1 MYLLSEEFTMNPS
14 SQVNENDYSN
24 RNCRNT
30 QHLRNWTIAWV
41 ISMAIAAFAPKY
53 IWNFNTLLSFIA
65 IVTNIAVGFGML
77 LANRKYLQGL
87 DEMQRKI
94 LFDAMALSLGVGLV
108 LGSSYELLED
118 IKLIPFQ
125 PEISHLVIIMCLTYV
140 IGVALGH
147 RKYQ

>member
-1 MYLLSEEFTMNPS
+1 MSKAN
-14 SQVNENDYSN
+14 QADKNDYQN

-30 QHLRNWTIAWV
+30 RQLRNWTIAWV
-41 ISMAIAAFAPKY
+41 ISTAVAVFAPKY
-53 IWNFNTLLSFIA
+53 IWDFNTLLS
-65 IVTNIAVGFGML
+65 IVGILINIALGFGML

-125 PEISHLVIIMCLTYV
+125 PEIPHLMIVMCLTYL
-140 IGVALGH
+140 IGAITGH

>member
-1 MYLLSEEFTMNPS
+1 MNKAN
-14 SQVNENDYSN
+14 QADKNDYQN

-30 QHLRNWTIAWV
+30 RQLRNWTIAWV
-41 ISMAIAAFAPKY
+41 ISTAVAVFAPKY
-53 IWNFNTLLSFIA
+53 IWNFNTLLS
-65 IVTNIAVGFGML
+65 IVGILINIALGFGML

-125 PEISHLVIIMCLTYV
+125 PEIPHLMIVMCLTYL
-140 IGVALGH
+140 IGAIAGH